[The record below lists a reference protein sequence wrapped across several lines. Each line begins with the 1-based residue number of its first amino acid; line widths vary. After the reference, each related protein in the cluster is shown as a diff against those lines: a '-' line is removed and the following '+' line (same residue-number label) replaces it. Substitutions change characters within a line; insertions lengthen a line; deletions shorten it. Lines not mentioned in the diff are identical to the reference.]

1 MNERKRLLSNT
12 LFSSVSIY
20 VEYFLGMLTAI
31 LIARYMGPSDFGV
44 YGLIMWLSSLGVALT
59 NAGITSGMIKFV
71 AELRGSGRDPLL
83 SPLVRLLQRLQ
94 KVMMAVVLAI
104 SAVVFI
110 FAGKRLVPDIS
121 LIGFGLLMLSVAL
134 RAPYMLNVAIAKG
147 FENFRV
153 TAAIAAIVAPLNL
166 ALVAAAIYFN
176 ATIEGFV
183 LVYALVSFLFFVVSA
198 IQIRGQIPALS
209 VDMQLPR
216 ELRTRINRY
225 IAYAVVKMFIAF
237 FSASGSEVLFLNLW
251 GTSAEAGQFRA
262 AYQLA
267 TSASLLVP
275 GVFAATLLP
284 FMARSLGE
292 SPASARR
299 RFELSTVH
307 LTILAAPVAVFGIVF
322 ASTIV
327 EALYGSAYSP
337 AAPALAWNLAACSLT
352 IITAGTASSLLI
364 STDQQGSV
372 LALTIM
378 NGTLKVTLGI
388 YLIIHYGLLG
398 AVASFA
404 IDAVV
409 NAVTQFWL
417 ALRINKAKLPWLH
430 LVSIIAV
437 AVCAAVPAVLIAHW
451 LKPWPALL
459 LCGALFSVLYAVGT
473 LAVGCWDRQS
483 IDYMRDLVHRL
494 GGRRLALLEQL
505 LGWARTRARTL
516 EG

>member
-1 MNERKRLLSNT
+1 MNERSRLLSNT

-20 VEYFLGMLTAI
+20 VEYFLGMLTSI

-71 AELRGSGRDPLL
+71 AELRGSGRDDLL
-83 SPLVRLLQRLQ
+83 SPLVRRLQRLQ
-94 KVMMAVVLAI
+94 KAMMAGVLVI
-104 SAVVFI
+104 SAVVFLV
-110 FAGKRLVPDIS
+110 AGKRLVPDIN
-121 LIGFGLLMLSVAL
+121 LVGFALLMLSIAM

-166 ALVAAAIYFN
+166 ALVAAAIFFD
-176 ATIEGFV
+176 ASIEGFV
-183 LVYALVSFLFFVVSA
+183 LVYALVSFLFFAVSA
-198 IQIRGQIPALS
+198 VQIRGQIPPLS
-209 VDMQLPR
+209 LNTRLPAD
-216 ELRTRINRY
+216 LVVRINRY
-225 IAYAVVKMFIAF
+225 VGYAVVKMFIAF

-251 GTSAEAGQFRA
+251 GTSAQAGQFRA

-292 SPASARR
+292 SAASARR

-307 LTILAAPVAVFGIVF
+307 LTILATPVAVFGIAF
-322 ASTIV
+322 ASIII

-372 LALTIM
+372 LALTVI
-378 NGTLKVTLGI
+378 NGTIKVTLGI
-388 YLIIHYGLLG
+388 YLIIHFGLLG

-404 IDAVV
+404 IDAVI

-417 ALRINKAKLPWLH
+417 ALRINKAKLPWRQLI
-430 LVSIIAV
+430 SIVAV
-437 AVCAAVPAVLIAHW
+437 AAVAAVPAVLIARW

-459 LCGALFSVLYAVGT
+459 ICGALFSALYALGT
-473 LAVGCWDRQS
+473 LVVGCWDRQS
-483 IDYMRDLVHRL
+483 VEHMREIVQRR
-494 GGRRLALLEQL
+494 GGPRLAPLERLLA
-505 LGWARTRARTL
+505 WAGTRARTL
-516 EG
+516 G